1 MADFEPEPGD
11 EDGGRQNDEFDYV
24 AENPTTERLLHAGKL
39 FAYKLRNHTKRLVEV
54 MLTNLRQ
61 LFK

>member
-1 MADFEPEPGD
+1 
-11 EDGGRQNDEFDYV
+11 V